1 MLMIFALSELYGVLK
16 RCLFRYLRFI
26 AEQNPEVGRFMR
38 RGLEAY
44 HAGDTCVSFLGRI
57 YFK

>member
-16 RCLFRYLRFI
+16 RLFRYLRFI

-44 HAGDTCVSFLGRI
+44 HTGDTYVFFLGV
-57 YFK
+57 